1 MKKYISLLCLLFAF
15 ILGGTAAAGNLY
27 FLRWGMNGDAVYYE
41 LEISTSQGEIL
52 YDNDHVWQNAVIF
65 SADIPDGMENEI
77 LWRVRAFNLYGDIIQ
92 DWSEMARFDTE
103 ETLLGRDA
111 PRLSPDYQEGRWMR
125 LLYPVYSFVGLPGAA
140 SYEIE
145 VTDEE
150 PENPEGTEPSAHRI
164 WSASS
169 DIMERYDE
177 SPRIGTYW
185 WRVRCLDEDGNDLG
199 VWSEARKMETPT
211 DGWTIGLFGD
221 SISHGGG
228 RMSYGPSDPMYNLV
242 FYLME
247 PVVNLAQSGDTSRRM
262 LERFDTDVL
271 PFNLKYLLIM
281 GGTNSLR
288 GGEDPQAVIDD
299 LQAIGDKCRENGIRP
314 IYLTLAPINP
324 ENIKYCFNEDT
335 VPDWQERFSAV
346 NEWIRTQDHID
357 TAALF
362 SDSELLP
369 PEYGQDGVHLDWKA
383 KFLMARMINGELPGF
398 IE

>member
-1 MKKYISLLCLLFAF
+1 MVKYVCVLWLFFTFF
-15 ILGGTAAAGNLY
+15 IGKTAAAENLY
-27 FLRWGMNGDAVYYE
+27 FLKWNANADAVYYE
-41 LEISTSQGEIL
+41 LEVSTSQGDIL
-52 YDNDHVWQNAVIF
+52 YDNDRVWQSEVIF
-65 SADIPDGMENEI
+65 PADIPEGMENEI
-77 LWRVRAFNLYGDIIQ
+77 RWRVRSFGLYGDTLK
-92 DWSEMARFDTE
+92 DWSEEFPFDTE
-103 ETLLGRDA
+103 ENILERAA
-111 PRLSPDYQEGRWMR
+111 PRLSPDYQDGRWMR

-150 PENPEGTEPSAHRI
+150 PENPDGTEPSEHRI

-169 DIMERYDE
+169 EIMECYDE

-199 VWSEARKMETPT
+199 VWSEARKMEMPT

-228 RMSYGPSDPMYNLV
+228 RMSYGPSEPMYNLV
-242 FYLME
+242 FYLTE

-262 LERFDTDVL
+262 LERFDADVL
-271 PFNLKYLLIM
+271 PFHLQYLLIM

-288 GGEDPQAVIDD
+288 GGEDPEEVIAD

-335 VPDWQERFSAV
+335 ATDWQDRFWAV

-357 TAALF
+357 TASLF
-362 SDSELLP
+362 SENEALP
-369 PEYGQDGVHLDWKA
+369 PEYGQDGVHLDWEG
-383 KFLMARMINGELPGF
+383 KFLMARMINSALPKF
-398 IE
+398 ME